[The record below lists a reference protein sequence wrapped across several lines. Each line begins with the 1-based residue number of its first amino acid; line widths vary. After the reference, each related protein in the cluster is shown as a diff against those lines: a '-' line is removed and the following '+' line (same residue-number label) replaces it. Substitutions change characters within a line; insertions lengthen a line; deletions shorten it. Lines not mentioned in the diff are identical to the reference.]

1 MSFEPNWASAPGATI
16 VRLMDAKEIPFD
28 EMASGLGM
36 SENQLQAL
44 IDGRARI
51 DATLASALSENLG
64 STPRFWLARDKTYVE
79 ELSRLAPESND
90 VTQWIKSLPLR
101 SMRKFGWVDSN
112 TGEEA
117 ITASVLRFFGCED
130 LLSWNAKYYSGVG
143 AVAFRTSFA
152 FEANEMATLVWLRA
166 GESQAD
172 SLDLPEYDRQ
182 AFIDLLPRL
191 RRLSAFKHPRT
202 FLPRLIEACR
212 AVGVAVTTARAPEG
226 CRASGASWLLSS
238 RHPIIHL
245 SFRHL
250 SEDHFW
256 FTFFHEAAHVV
267 LHGEE
272 HIDVDGS
279 NPSMATNSAKED
291 EADELA
297 QHLLVS
303 PEALDDLKRNPAPK
317 RILAAARH
325 LGVTAGIIIGQLE
338 KATVLA
344 PGKLSRMKHRY
355 RWADDAFV
363 PESV

>member
-16 VRLMDAKEIPFD
+16 VRLMDAKEIAFD
-28 EMASGLGM
+28 EMASGLGI

-51 DATLASALSENLG
+51 DGQLATALSDNLG

-79 ELSRLAPESND
+79 ELARLAPHSGD
-90 VTQWIKSLPLR
+90 ISQWIKSLPIR
-101 SMRKFGWVDSN
+101 SMRKYGWVDAN
-112 TGEEA
+112 RGEDA
-117 ITASVLRFFGCED
+117 IKTSVLRFFGCQD
-130 LLSWNAKYYSGVG
+130 LLSWNAKYSSGVG

-166 GESQAD
+166 GERQAD
-172 SLDLPEYDRQ
+172 QFELPEYDRQ

-191 RRLSAFKHPRT
+191 RRLSVFKHPKT
-202 FLPRLIEACR
+202 FLPRLMEACR

-226 CRASGASWLLSS
+226 CRASGASWVLSS

-272 HIDVDGS
+272 HIDVEGCD
-279 NPSMATNSAKED
+279 PSMNTSQAKED
-291 EADELA
+291 EADEFA
-297 QHLLVS
+297 QHLLVAA
-303 PEALDDLKRNPAPK
+303 EALDELKRNPAPK
-317 RILAAARH
+317 RILAAARQ
-325 LGVTAGIIIGQLE
+325 LGVTAGIIVGQLE
-338 KATVLA
+338 KAQVLA
-344 PGKLSRMKHRY
+344 PGRLSRMKHRY
-355 RWADDAFV
+355 RWVDDAFV

>member
-16 VRLMDAKEIPFD
+16 VRLMEAREIPFD
-28 EMASGLGM
+28 EMASGLSV
-36 SENQLQAL
+36 SEDQLQAL

-51 DATLASALSENLG
+51 DGPLASALSENLG

-79 ELSRLAPESND
+79 ELSRLAPNSGN
-90 VTQWIKSLPLR
+90 VSQWIKSLPIS
-101 SMRKFGWVDSN
+101 SMRKFGWI
-112 TGEEA
+112 GENRTEDA
-117 ITASVLRFFGCED
+117 IKTSVLSFFGCGD
-130 LLSWNAKYYSGVG
+130 LLSWNAKYSSGVG

-166 GESQAD
+166 GERQAHD
-172 SLDLPEYDRQ
+172 LDLPSYNRQ
-182 AFIDLLPRL
+182 EFIELLPRL
-191 RRLSAFKHPRT
+191 RKLSAFKHPKT

-212 AVGVAVTTARAPEG
+212 IVGVALTTARAPEG
-226 CRASGASWLLSS
+226 CRASGASWFLSS

-272 HIDVDGS
+272 HIDVEGS
-279 NPSMATNSAKED
+279 DPSLQTSSTKED
-291 EADELA
+291 EADEFA
-297 QHLLVS
+297 QSLLISV
-303 PEALDDLKRNPAPK
+303 EALAELKRNPAPRK
-317 RILAAARH
+317 IVAAARN
-325 LGVTAGIIIGQLE
+325 LGITAGIIVGQLE
-338 KATVLA
+338 KADALL
-344 PGKLSRMKHRY
+344 PGRLSRMKHRY
-355 RWADDAFV
+355 RWSEDAYV

>member
-16 VRLMDAKEIPFD
+16 IRLMDAKEIPFD
-28 EMASGLGM
+28 DMASGLGL
-36 SENQLQAL
+36 SETQLQAL

-51 DATLASALSENLG
+51 DGQLASALSENLG

-79 ELSRLAPESND
+79 ELSRLAPDSGD
-90 VTQWIKSLPLR
+90 VSQWIKSLPIR
-101 SMRKFGWVDSN
+101 SMRKYGWVDAN
-112 TGEEA
+112 RGEDA
-117 ITASVLRFFGCED
+117 ILASVLRFFGCDD
-130 LLSWNAKYYSGVG
+130 LLSWNAKYSAGVG
-143 AVAFRTSFA
+143 VVAFRTSFA

-166 GESQAD
+166 GESQAER
-172 SLDLPEYDRQ
+172 LGLPEYDRQ

-191 RRLSAFKHPRT
+191 RRLSAFKHPKT

-226 CRASGASWLLSS
+226 CRASGASWVLSS

-279 NPSMATNSAKED
+279 NPSMETNSAKED
-291 EADELA
+291 EADEFA
-297 QHLLVS
+297 QRLLVS
-303 PEALDDLKRNPAPK
+303 PEALDDLKRNPAPR

-338 KATVLA
+338 KVGALP
-344 PGKLSRMKHRY
+344 PGRLNRMKHRY
-355 RWADDAFV
+355 RWSEDAFF
-363 PESV
+363 PESA

>member
-16 VRLMDAKEIPFD
+16 VRLMDAKQIPFD
-28 EMASGLGM
+28 EMASGLGL
-36 SENQLQAL
+36 SETQLQAL
-44 IDGRARI
+44 VDGRARI
-51 DATLASALSENLG
+51 DGQLASALSENLG
-64 STPRFWLARDKTYVE
+64 STPRFWLARDKRYVE
-79 ELSRLAPESND
+79 ELSRLAPDSSN
-90 VTQWIKSLPLR
+90 VPQWIKSLPIR
-101 SMRKFGWVDSN
+101 SMRKYGWVDAN
-112 TGEEA
+112 RGEDV
-117 ITASVLRFFGCED
+117 ILASVLRFFGCND
-130 LLSWNAKYYSGVG
+130 LLSWNAKYSAGVG
-143 AVAFRTSFA
+143 TVAFRTTFA

-172 SLDLPEYDRQ
+172 RLDLPEYDRQ
-182 AFIDLLPRL
+182 AFLELMPRL
-191 RRLSAFKHPRT
+191 RRLSAFKHPKI

-226 CRASGASWLLSS
+226 CRASGASWVLSS

-291 EADELA
+291 EADEFA
-297 QHLLVS
+297 QRLLVS
-303 PEALDDLKRNPAPK
+303 AEALNDLMRNPAPK
-317 RILAAARH
+317 RIIAAARD

-338 KATVLA
+338 KLGVVA
-344 PGKLSRMKHRY
+344 PGRLNRMKHRY
-355 RWADDAFV
+355 KWSEDPFV

>member
-16 VRLMDAKEIPFD
+16 VRLMNTKEIAFD

-51 DATLASALSENLG
+51 DQPLATALSDNLG

-79 ELSRLAPESND
+79 ELVRLVPHNGD
-90 VTQWIKSLPLR
+90 VSQWIKSLPIR
-101 SMRKFGWVDSN
+101 SMKKYGWVN
-112 TGEEA
+112 TNRGEDG
-117 ITASVLRFFGCED
+117 IKSSVLQFFGCED
-130 LLSWNAKYYSGVG
+130 LLSWNAKYSSGVG

-152 FEANEMATLVWLRA
+152 FEANEMSTLVWLRA
-166 GESQAD
+166 GERQAD
-172 SLDLPEYDRQ
+172 RLDLPAYDRQ

-191 RRLSAFKHPRT
+191 RRLSAFKHPKT
-202 FLPRLIEACR
+202 FLPRLIDACR

-226 CRASGASWLLSS
+226 CRASGASWVLSS

-272 HIDVDGS
+272 HIDVEGS
-279 NPSMATNSAKED
+279 DPSMNTSQAQED
-291 EADELA
+291 EANEFA

-303 PEALDDLKRNPAPK
+303 AEALDELKRNPAPK
-317 RILAAARH
+317 KILAAARH

-338 KATVLA
+338 KAKVLP
-344 PGKLSRMKHRY
+344 PGRLSRMKHRY
-355 RWADDAFV
+355 RWAEDAFV